1 MTGLRIKCPKCG
13 KVTDITGPTSCIC
26 GENLEAFPGTL
37 KIYRM
42 GSPIGVA
49 VPYGIYFND
58 MPWGHLA
65 NTETG
70 TYTLPYG
77 TYRIHITLGATRRCK
92 DVAVTLSPENPVACF
107 KARVKPGFWSNTIII
122 DSCNASDIPQ

>member
-13 KVTDITGPTSCIC
+13 KVMDITGPTSCAC

-37 KIYRM
+37 KLYRK

-49 VPYGIYFND
+49 VPYGVYFND

-92 DVAVTLSPENPVACF
+92 DVVVEITPENPVACF
-107 KARVKPGFWSNTIII
+107 KAWVKPGFWSNTIII
-122 DSCNASDIPQ
+122 DPCNESEIPN